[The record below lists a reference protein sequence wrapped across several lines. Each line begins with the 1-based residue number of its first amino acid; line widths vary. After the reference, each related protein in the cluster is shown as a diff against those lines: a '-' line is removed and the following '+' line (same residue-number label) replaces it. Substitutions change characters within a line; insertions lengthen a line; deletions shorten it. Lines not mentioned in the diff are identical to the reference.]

1 MTSVLESTQ
10 SLQSVLPLFA
20 DAAIKGAVL
29 VGIAAIAVYALR
41 KKSAA
46 SRHAV
51 WSAAVIGHLAIPLF
65 MLILPAWRIPFLPA
79 TPWTARSGPDEI
91 VVNPG
96 AVSPAVIDN
105 SVKDAV
111 SSVTD
116 DKPTTTQPPAR
127 TSLPSESRAVGSSPV
142 VSAPMSTI

>member
-29 VGIAAIAVYALR
+29 VVIAAIAVYALR
-41 KKSAA
+41 NKSAS

-79 TPWTARSGPDEI
+79 TPWASSPASEE
-91 VVNPG
+91 VAVNPG
-96 AVSPAVIDN
+96 AVSQTVID
-105 SVKDAV
+105 
-111 SSVTD
+111 
-116 DKPTTTQPPAR
+116 
-127 TSLPSESRAVGSSPV
+127 
-142 VSAPMSTI
+142 